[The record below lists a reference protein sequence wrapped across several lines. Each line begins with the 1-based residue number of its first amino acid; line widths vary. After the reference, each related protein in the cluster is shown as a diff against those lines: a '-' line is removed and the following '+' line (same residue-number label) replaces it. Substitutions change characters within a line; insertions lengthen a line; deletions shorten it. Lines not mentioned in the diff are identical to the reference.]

1 MDKNEDGDYLISS
14 RWTNTI
20 YKISGSD
27 SGIEWKLGGKNS
39 DFLLKDFN
47 FSRQHDAQWVA
58 YDEDKE
64 IISFLDNGAD
74 PENQTSSTSS
84 ALIVELDKQSEP
96 PVARV
101 LSRIWRPDGGLSR
114 LRGNFQR
121 FSHSTNV
128 IAGWSD
134 NAYISEHDKD
144 GKLLLET
151 RFRSERF
158 VTYRAYKLNFTG
170 APLDPPV
177 LKAYAFGDSLDS
189 CVTVVYV
196 SWNGATEVTQWSF
209 YKDGDPPHLLGSK
222 LKSGFE
228 TVFQIAGCHSPVFAE
243 ALDREGKILSRSNVF
258 NVAIP
263 SDWDVADGD
272 KSTDHSLDE
281 RASPLKNLHEAAN
294 ERSEL

>member
-1 MDKNEDGDYLISS
+1 MSS

-20 YKISGSD
+20 YKISGTD

-39 DFLLKDFN
+39 DFLLQDFN
-47 FSRQHDAQWVA
+47 FSRQHDAQWVS
-58 YDEDKE
+58 YDDDKE

-158 VTYRAYKLNFTG
+158 VTYRAYKMNFTG

-177 LKAYAFGDSLDS
+177 LKAYTFGESLDS

-196 SWNGATEVTQWSF
+196 SWNGATEVTQWDF
-209 YKDGDPPHLLGSK
+209 YEDGDSPRFLGSK
-222 LKSGFE
+222 IKSGFE
-228 TVFQIAGCHSPVFAE
+228 TVFQKAGCYSPIFAE
-243 ALDREGKILSRSNVF
+243 ALDKEKKILGRSNVF
-258 NVAIP
+258 NVAIS
-263 SDWDVADGD
+263 SDWDAAGNGRL
-272 KSTDHSLDE
+272 TDQNPHEKGPSL
-281 RASPLKNLHEAAN
+281 RVLHEAGN
-294 ERSEL
+294 EKSEL